1 MGKMVLFCNKV
12 TLRNIGI
19 YLSQLVASFAAD
31 ISENSAE
38 KFGDYLSKETCCRIV
53 MQKTEI
59 LLFKPVWTQKL
70 LVQSE

>member
-1 MGKMVLFCNKV
+1 MLFCNKV
-12 TLRNIGI
+12 TLHNIGI
-19 YLSQLVASFAAD
+19 YLSQVVASFAAD
-31 ISENSAE
+31 ISENS
-38 KFGDYLSKETCCRIV
+38 GDYLSKETCSRIV